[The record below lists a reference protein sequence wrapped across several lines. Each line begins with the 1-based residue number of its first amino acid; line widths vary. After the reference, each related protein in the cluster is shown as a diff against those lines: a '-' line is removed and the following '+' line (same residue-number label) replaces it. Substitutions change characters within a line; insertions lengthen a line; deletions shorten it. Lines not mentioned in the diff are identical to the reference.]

1 MYNAANQFTVLGIRR
16 VSERHGAVRI
26 GESILLHLNPP
37 PLSLLQEEGEER
49 RQLDERIYKNHN
61 TALYLMDHS
70 NYGSRYQRPI
80 EYGPLIPLHWRP
92 FPFSHKDGRQQ
103 KGTCLV
109 EKNEEADQ
117 EIKQDEKKPE
127 DKAHKA
133 ATKIQASFRGHILR
147 KKMKD
152 GEEDEEAS
160 PAVPEEE
167 AKEAADGEE
176 EKKEDV
182 PPATEQGAEEKAPTE
197 IKEEETSQAK
207 SPTSEKPANSPAPV
221 ATSPVAAAASPT
233 AAPSEPPKEEAKA
246 EPSDTKEKPKEVDS
260 NEAPVSAQN
269 PSTDCAEKSVEGG
282 AAQEESKQADVPAA
296 TVSETADKEEP
307 HQTQDKKDAA
317 DESQPAEAPAEADQ
331 EESKEEQ
338 EKV

>member
-1 MYNAANQFTVLGIRR
+1 MTSCL
-16 VSERHGAVRI
+16 
-26 GESILLHLNPP
+26 
-37 PLSLLQEEGEER
+37 
-49 RQLDERIYKNHN
+49 
-61 TALYLMDHS
+61 
-70 NYGSRYQRPI
+70 
-80 EYGPLIPLHWRP
+80 
-92 FPFSHKDGRQQ
+92 FPK
-103 KGTCLV
+103 V

-176 EKKEDV
+176 EKKDV
-182 PPATEQGAEEKAPTE
+182 PTAAEQAAEEKAPPG

-207 SPTSEKPANSPAPV
+207 SPISEKPANSPAPV
-221 ATSPVAAAASPT
+221 ATSPVAAAAASPT
-233 AAPSEPPKEEAKA
+233 AAPSEPSKEEAKA
-246 EPSDTKEKPKEVDS
+246 EPGDTKEKPKEVDS
-260 NEAPVSAQN
+260 NEVPVSAQN

-296 TVSETADKEEP
+296 TVSETAEKEEP
-307 HQTQDKKDAA
+307 HQTQDKKGRPYCNPASEMPIHV
-317 DESQPAEAPAEADQ
+317 DELRNRLQTQNKPYRLHNSSYNTFIIKNKIVCEPNLQNDIM
-331 EESKEEQ
+331 SSCYS
-338 EKV
+338 

>member
-1 MYNAANQFTVLGIRR
+1 MTSCL
-16 VSERHGAVRI
+16 
-26 GESILLHLNPP
+26 
-37 PLSLLQEEGEER
+37 
-49 RQLDERIYKNHN
+49 
-61 TALYLMDHS
+61 
-70 NYGSRYQRPI
+70 
-80 EYGPLIPLHWRP
+80 
-92 FPFSHKDGRQQ
+92 FPK
-103 KGTCLV
+103 V

-176 EKKEDV
+176 EKKDV
-182 PPATEQGAEEKAPTE
+182 PTAAEQAAEEKAPPG

-207 SPTSEKPANSPAPV
+207 SPISEKPANSPAPV
-221 ATSPVAAAASPT
+221 ATSPVAAAAASPT
-233 AAPSEPPKEEAKA
+233 AAPSEPSKEEAKA
-246 EPSDTKEKPKEVDS
+246 EPGDTKEKPKEVDS
-260 NEAPVSAQN
+260 SEAPVSAQN

-296 TVSETADKEEP
+296 TVSETAEKEEP
-307 HQTQDKKDAA
+307 HQTQDKKGRPYCNPASEMPIHV
-317 DESQPAEAPAEADQ
+317 DELRNRLQTQNKPYRLHNSSYNTFIIKNKIVCEPNLQNDIM
-331 EESKEEQ
+331 SSCYS
-338 EKV
+338 

>member
-1 MYNAANQFTVLGIRR
+1 MLCCIRR
-16 VSERHGAVRI
+16 TK
-26 GESILLHLNPP
+26 P
-37 PLSLLQEEGEER
+37 
-49 RQLDERIYKNHN
+49 
-61 TALYLMDHS
+61 
-70 NYGSRYQRPI
+70 
-80 EYGPLIPLHWRP
+80 
-92 FPFSHKDGRQQ
+92 
-103 KGTCLV
+103 V

-160 PAVPEEE
+160 PAVPEQE

-176 EKKEDV
+176 EKKDV
-182 PPATEQGAEEKAPTE
+182 PTAAEQAAEEKAPPG

-207 SPTSEKPANSPAPV
+207 SPISEKPANSPAPV
-221 ATSPVAAAASPT
+221 ATSPVAAATSPVAAAASPT
-233 AAPSEPPKEEAKA
+233 AAPSEPSKEEAKA
-246 EPSDTKEKPKEVDS
+246 EPGDTKEKPKEVDS
-260 NEAPVSAQN
+260 NEIPVSAQN

-282 AAQEESKQADVPAA
+282 AAQESKQADVPAA

-307 HQTQDKKDAA
+307 HQTQDKKGRP
-317 DESQPAEAPAEADQ
+317 SCNPASEMPIHV
-331 EESKEEQ
+331 EELRNRLQIQHKPNRLHNSSNNTFIIKNKIVCEPNLQ
-338 EKV
+338 KDIMSSCYS

>member
-1 MYNAANQFTVLGIRR
+1 MLCCIRR
-16 VSERHGAVRI
+16 TK
-26 GESILLHLNPP
+26 P
-37 PLSLLQEEGEER
+37 
-49 RQLDERIYKNHN
+49 
-61 TALYLMDHS
+61 
-70 NYGSRYQRPI
+70 
-80 EYGPLIPLHWRP
+80 
-92 FPFSHKDGRQQ
+92 
-103 KGTCLV
+103 V

-160 PAVPEEE
+160 PAVPEEA

-182 PPATEQGAEEKAPTE
+182 PPATEQAAEEKDPTDV
-197 IKEEETSQAK
+197 KEEETSQAK
-207 SPTSEKPANSPAPV
+207 SPISEKPANSPAPV
-221 ATSPVAAAASPT
+221 ATSPVAAATSPVAAAASPT

-246 EPSDTKEKPKEVDS
+246 EPSNTKEKPKEVDS
-260 NEAPVSAQN
+260 SEAPVSAQN

-307 HQTQDKKDAA
+307 HQTQDKKGRPYCNPASEMPIHV
-317 DESQPAEAPAEADQ
+317 DELRNRLQTQHKPNRLHNTSNNTFIINNTIVCEPNVQNDIM
-331 EESKEEQ
+331 SRCYS
-338 EKV
+338 

>member
-1 MYNAANQFTVLGIRR
+1 MLCCIRR
-16 VSERHGAVRI
+16 TK
-26 GESILLHLNPP
+26 P
-37 PLSLLQEEGEER
+37 
-49 RQLDERIYKNHN
+49 
-61 TALYLMDHS
+61 
-70 NYGSRYQRPI
+70 
-80 EYGPLIPLHWRP
+80 
-92 FPFSHKDGRQQ
+92 
-103 KGTCLV
+103 V

-176 EKKEDV
+176 EKKDV
-182 PPATEQGAEEKAPTE
+182 PTAAEQAAEEKAPPG

-207 SPTSEKPANSPAPV
+207 SPISEKPANSPAPV
-221 ATSPVAAAASPT
+221 ATSPVAAAAASPT
-233 AAPSEPPKEEAKA
+233 AAPSEPSKEEAKA
-246 EPSDTKEKPKEVDS
+246 EPGDTKEKPKEVDS
-260 NEAPVSAQN
+260 NEVPVSAQN
-269 PSTDCAEKSVEGG
+269 PSTDCAEMSVEGG

-307 HQTQDKKDAA
+307 HQTQDKKGRPYCNPASEMPIHV
-317 DESQPAEAPAEADQ
+317 DELRNRLQTQNKPYRLHNS
-331 EESKEEQ
+331 SYNT
-338 EKV
+338 

>member
-1 MYNAANQFTVLGIRR
+1 MTSCL
-16 VSERHGAVRI
+16 
-26 GESILLHLNPP
+26 
-37 PLSLLQEEGEER
+37 
-49 RQLDERIYKNHN
+49 
-61 TALYLMDHS
+61 
-70 NYGSRYQRPI
+70 
-80 EYGPLIPLHWRP
+80 
-92 FPFSHKDGRQQ
+92 FPK
-103 KGTCLV
+103 V

-160 PAVPEEE
+160 PAVPEEA

-182 PPATEQGAEEKAPTE
+182 PPATEQAAEEKDPTDV
-197 IKEEETSQAK
+197 KEEETSQAK
-207 SPTSEKPANSPAPV
+207 SPISEKPANSPAPV
-221 ATSPVAAAASPT
+221 ATSPVAAATSPVAAAASPT

-246 EPSDTKEKPKEVDS
+246 EPSNTKEKPKEVDS
-260 NEAPVSAQN
+260 SEAPVSAQN

-296 TVSETADKEEP
+296 TVSETAEKEEP
-307 HQTQDKKDAA
+307 HQTQDKKGRPYCNPASEMPIHV
-317 DESQPAEAPAEADQ
+317 DELRNRLQTQNKPYRLHNSSYNTFIIKNKIVCEPNLQNDIM
-331 EESKEEQ
+331 SSCYS
-338 EKV
+338 